1 MVIGWLVVAGYAA
14 LILVATVTTENADL
28 PPGARA
34 DDGTAAE
41 AFIASWERAGNA
53 TFVRTGTFE
62 RRSEV
67 TGSSISSEDV
77 LAQRPPQ
84 RLHRQLGGVSGRDD
98 QRLLLCPSAPA
109 ETQENEC
116 SLGEPT
122 GPTYEEDLASEVAA
136 LGTLFEGPSPVY
148 SVAASAES
156 GCFDLVQLRVEPRA
170 RLGTE
175 ATFCFD
181 PATGAPTN
189 SRVAYE
195 GGIVEVVAVTGLRG
209 EVSDEDLEP

>member
-1 MVIGWLVVAGYAA
+1 
-14 LILVATVTTENADL
+14 
-28 PPGARA
+28 
-34 DDGTAAE
+34 
-41 AFIASWERAGNA
+41 
-53 TFVRTGTFE
+53 
-62 RRSEV
+62 
-67 TGSSISSEDV
+67 
-77 LAQRPPQ
+77 
-84 RLHRQLGGVSGRDD
+84 
-98 QRLLLCPSAPA
+98 
-109 ETQENEC
+109 
-116 SLGEPT
+116 
-122 GPTYEEDLASEVAA
+122 
-136 LGTLFEGPSPVY
+136 VY